1 MYYAVVDCDN
11 CYVSCERVFRPEL
24 NGRPVVVLSNND
36 GCVVAR
42 SEEAKQLG
50 IKAGTP
56 YYQLEQQFPR
66 NKIAVFS
73 SNYELYGDLTA
84 RVMSLISKVA
94 PACFRYSIDECFV
107 YFLDD
112 DLPRLKQWG
121 EQLHLNVR
129 RQVGIPVSVGIAPT
143 KTLAKMASHFAK
155 RYKGYRHSCLIATPQ
170 QRAKALQLYPVDD
183 VWGVGRRY
191 GARLQQLGIATAYDL
206 AAKSQAWL
214 QLHFNNKVLLRTWQE
229 LQGVDCIPNETWA
242 KKQSIC
248 TSRSFPKLI
257 TEIHELR
264 THVANYAARCAEKL
278 RRQHTVASVVAVFL
292 QTSPFRDDL
301 QQHNGF
307 AETHLL
313 TPTSSTTTLLKAAN
327 EALTKAFRPGCHYK
341 KAGVILMGIT
351 SDSAI
356 QANFVDFDAQRFARL
371 KHLDS
376 VVDRVNKQYGSETL
390 VIATQ
395 QYTRKGGQGK
405 ADVFAN
411 AMRHTFRSKNP
422 TTRWA
427 DIIQLK

>member
-24 NGRPVVVLSNND
+24 KGKPVVVLSNND

-42 SEEAKQLG
+42 SEEAKRLG

-56 YYQLEQQFPR
+56 YYQLEQRFPR

-73 SNYELYGDLTA
+73 SNYELYGELTA
-84 RVMSLISKVA
+84 RVMSLIRKSA
-94 PACFRYSIDECFV
+94 PSYFRYSIDECFV

-121 EQLHLNVR
+121 EDMHNSVL
-129 RQVGIPVSVGIAPT
+129 RQVGVPVSVGIGST
-143 KTLAKMASHFAK
+143 KTLAKVASHFAK
-155 RYKGYRHSCLIATPQ
+155 HYKGYRHSCLIATPQ
-170 QRAKALQLYPVDD
+170 QRTKALQLYPVDD

-191 GARLQQLGIATAYDL
+191 GARLRELGVETAYDF
-206 AAKSQAWL
+206 ASKSETWL
-214 QLHFNNKVLLRTWQE
+214 RMYFNNKVLLRTWKE
-229 LQGVDCIPNETWA
+229 LQCIDCVPNETWA

-248 TSRSFPKLI
+248 TSRSFATLI
-257 TEIHELR
+257 TDINELR
-264 THVANYAARCAEKL
+264 TNVANYTARCAEKL
-278 RRQHTVASVVAVFL
+278 RRQHTVASVVAVFV
-292 QTSPFRDDL
+292 QTGPFREDMP
-301 QQHNGF
+301 QHNGF
-307 AETHLL
+307 AEVHLL
-313 TPTSSTTTLLKAAN
+313 TPTNSTTLLLKAAN
-327 EALTKAFRPGCHYK
+327 EALTRAFRRGCHYK
-341 KAGVILMGIT
+341 KAGVIVMGIT

-356 QANFVDFDAQRFARL
+356 QTNFVDFDAERFARL
-371 KHLDS
+371 KRLDS

-395 QYTRKGGQGK
+395 QYTRQGGQGK

-411 AMRHTFRSKNP
+411 AMRHAYRSKNP